1 MFDMFQ
7 LPFMVQA
14 FAAAVITGVLLS
26 YLGVHVVGRGIVFV
40 DLALGQ
46 ISSLGVAFAAF
57 IGSGVTSIPLIFTLV
72 GALLMSFINIRDK
85 RLKQEAIIGILYA
98 FASALTVLLISK
110 TPHGDSDV
118 QEVLFG
124 NILSVGWDQISL
136 VGIVFGAIALMHIIF
151 FRKFFALTESFE
163 NGEHH
168 LVGIFN
174 IWNFLFYI
182 SIGLAIVFAVK
193 INGVIPVFSYLI
205 IPAVSGIMLSKNN
218 ITVLILAFIIS
229 ILASF
234 FGLDFSFH
242 YDFPA
247 GSSIVTV
254 LGIIFILAAIVNII
268 KGAFRKKQV
277 A

>member
-1 MFDMFQ
+1 MFEMFQ

-14 FAAAVITGVLLS
+14 FTAAVITGILLS

-46 ISSLGVAFAAF
+46 ISSFGVAFAAF
-57 IGSGVTSIPLIFTLV
+57 IGTGVTSIPLIFTLV

-98 FASALTVLLISK
+98 FTSALTVLLISK

-124 NILSVGWDQISL
+124 NILSVSWEQISSM
-136 VGIVFGAIALMHIIF
+136 GIVFGIIVLMHIIF
-151 FRKFFALTESFE
+151 FRKFFSLTESFE
-163 NGEHH
+163 NGVNH

-182 SIGLAIVFAVK
+182 SIGLTIVFAVK

-205 IPAVSGIMLSKNN
+205 IPAVSAIMLSKKQSV
-218 ITVLILAFIIS
+218 VLILTFLIS
-229 ILASF
+229 ILSSF
-234 FGLDFSFH
+234 FGLNFSFH

-254 LGIIFILAAIVNII
+254 LGIIFIFAALFNILR
-268 KGAFRKKQV
+268 AVTSKKRV
-277 A
+277 

>member
-57 IGSGVTSIPLIFTLV
+57 IGSGVTSIPLIFTLA

-124 NILSVGWDQISL
+124 NILSVSWEQISL
-136 VGIVFGAIALMHIIF
+136 IGIVFGTIALMHIIF
-151 FRKFFALTESFE
+151 FRRFFALTESFE
-163 NGEHH
+163 SGINH

-205 IPAVSGIMLSKNN
+205 IPAVSAIMLSKNN
-218 ITVLILAFIIS
+218 ITVLILSFVIS

-234 FGLDFSFH
+234 FGLNFSFH

-254 LGIIFILAAIVNII
+254 LGIIFILSALYNII
-268 KGAFRKKQV
+268 KGVVIRKQ